1 MCVRII
7 LKYKIHE
14 RDEIIHDIVGFL
26 KHEFI
31 VSAYLIPKIAYFN
44 KHIHTYR
51 DTTAAAAAATTGLDD
66 SFTFRKI
73 IRNYRGTP
81 IHCRSIR
88 LLNFKYH
95 IKSTFILRCCRHS
108 LAN

>member
-44 KHIHTYR
+44 KHIHK
-51 DTTAAAAAATTGLDD
+51 
-66 SFTFRKI
+66 RKETQQRRQQQQQAWMILLLFEKLFGI
-73 IRNYRGTP
+73 IEVHR
-81 IHCRSIR
+81 
-88 LLNFKYH
+88 
-95 IKSTFILRCCRHS
+95 FIADPFVC
-108 LAN
+108 